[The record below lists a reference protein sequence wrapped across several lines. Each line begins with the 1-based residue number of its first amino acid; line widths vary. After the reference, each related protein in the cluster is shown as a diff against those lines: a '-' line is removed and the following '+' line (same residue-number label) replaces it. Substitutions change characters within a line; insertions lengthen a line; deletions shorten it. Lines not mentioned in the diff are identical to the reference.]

1 MNSDLNTMIN
11 MVYSVIKV
19 YGIYGFASI
28 FKAVFFRKDEL
39 EKKVVFDSLAYSMII
54 VLILAFIYPFISLL
68 LKESINYVFI
78 SQYFISDGI
87 LFQDIFLSL
96 VAVVAFSFNYLRLK
110 YGLINKKQLVVPVA
124 ITTIIVFTVFIT
136 AIIK

>member
-1 MNSDLNTMIN
+1 MNSDINLITN
-11 MVYSVIKV
+11 MVYSVVKV
-19 YGIYGFASI
+19 YEIYGFASI
-28 FKAVFFRKDEL
+28 FKAVCFRKDEL

-68 LKESINYVFI
+68 LRESINFVFMP
-78 SQYFISDGI
+78 QYFISDGI
-87 LFQDIFLSL
+87 IFQDIFLSL

-110 YGLINKKQLVVPVA
+110 YGLINKKQLVVPIA
-124 ITTIIVFTVFIT
+124 ITTLIVFTVFIT